1 MASNLKNKTQIA
13 NTESDVDLNLDGDP
27 IYKTYLNEFVE
38 DILTNTKGRSMRMC
52 SGSVGEDVWCT
63 EIKTHEVE
71 LILGKKSVLDFT
83 DENK

>member
-1 MASNLKNKTQIA
+1 M
-13 NTESDVDLNLDGDP
+13 
-27 IYKTYLNEFVE
+27 E
-38 DILTNTKGRSMRMC
+38 DILANPKGRSMRMC

-71 LILGKKSVLDFT
+71 LILKKKSILDFT